1 MNAQATLVGAFKAVF
16 QAPRGTADRLPEE
29 QKYWRYIESI
39 ATNIASRYG
48 FGRIDTPAFEDSSL
62 FVRSVG
68 EGTDIVEK
76 EMYTFD
82 DRGGASIT
90 LRPEGTAPVC
100 RAYLEHGMHN
110 LPQPVRMY
118 YFCPVFRYE
127 RPQAGR
133 FRQHHQFGVEILGDP
148 DPSVDAE
155 VIEVAWELM
164 RGLGLRDVNL
174 LINSIGDGMCRPRY
188 VDRLRAYY
196 SEHPEKLCPDCK
208 GRLERNP
215 LRLLDCK
222 VETCHALGDNAPR
235 SVDHLCDD
243 CLEHWSKLLSYLTT
257 MELPY
262 ELDHRLV
269 RGLDYYTRTV
279 FEVQPVEGGGQST
292 ICGGGRYDGLI
303 TQLGGRPTPGI
314 GFATGMERL
323 TLNLKRS
330 DTPVPEESAPKYLVA
345 NVGDDSRNA
354 AVGLAV
360 RLRRSGV
367 GVILSSGARGLR
379 GQMRQANALGI
390 PYALILGDDEIEKGE
405 VVVRDMVSSTQE
417 SRPLAEFVQEITEV

>member
-1 MNAQATLVGAFKAVF
+1 MF
-16 QAPRGTADRLPEE
+16 QAPRGTADHLPEE
-29 QKYWRYIESI
+29 QKYWRYIESKAVDV
-39 ATNIASRYG
+39 ATRFG
-48 FGRIDTPAFEDSSL
+48 FGRIDTPAFEDSNL
-62 FVRSVG
+62 FIRSVG

-82 DRGGASIT
+82 DRGGDSIT

-133 FRQHHQFGVEILGDP
+133 FRQHHQFGVEVLGDA

-155 VIEVAWELM
+155 VIDVAWDLM
-164 RGLGLRDVNL
+164 TSLGLRDINL
-174 LINSIGDGMCRPRY
+174 LINSVGDPQCRPAY
-188 VDRLRAYY
+188 VAKLREYY
-196 SEHPEKLCPDCK
+196 SGYHDKLCSDCK
-208 GRLERNP
+208 TRLDQNP

-222 VETCHALGDNAPR
+222 VESDHALGNGAPKSADN
-235 SVDHLCDD
+235 LCGD
-243 CLEHWSKLLSYLTT
+243 CSEHWTKLLTYLDR

-262 ELDHRLV
+262 QIDHRLV

-279 FEVQPVEGGGQST
+279 FEVQPLDGGSQST

-303 TQLGGRPTPGI
+303 TQLGGRDTPGI
-314 GFATGMERL
+314 GFATGLERL

-330 DTPVPEESAPKYLVA
+330 EVQVPDGPKPLYLVA
-345 NVGDDSRNA
+345 NVGDDARIA
-354 AVGLAV
+354 ALELSV
-360 RLRRSGV
+360 RLRRAGV
-367 GVILSSGARGLR
+367 GAILSSGARGLR
-379 GQMRQANALGI
+379 GQLRQANALQI
-390 PYALILGDDEIEKGE
+390 PFTLILGDDEIEKGE
-405 VVVRDMVSSTQE
+405 VMVRDMESSVQE
-417 SRPLAEFVQEITEV
+417 SRPLAEFIEEVTKTHGRDASAE

>member
-1 MNAQATLVGAFKAVF
+1 MVF
-16 QAPRGTADRLPEE
+16 QAPRGTADHLPNE
-29 QKYWRYIESI
+29 QKYWRYIEAKAVEI
-39 ATNIASRYG
+39 AGRFGY
-48 FGRIDTPAFEDSSL
+48 GRIDTPAFEDSNL

-76 EMYTFD
+76 EMYTFE
-82 DRGGASIT
+82 DRGGDSVT

-100 RAYLEHGMHN
+100 RAFLEHGMHN

-133 FRQHHQFGVEILGDP
+133 FRQHHQFGIEALGDA

-164 RGLGLRDVNL
+164 GSLGLRDITL
-174 LINSIGDGMCRPRY
+174 LVNSIGDGECRPAY
-188 VDRLRAYY
+188 VRRLRDYY
-196 SEHPEKLCPDCK
+196 AGHQGRLCADCRE
-208 GRLERNP
+208 RLERNP

-222 VETCHALGDNAPR
+222 VATCHALGDEAPR
-235 SVDHLCDD
+235 STDYLCDG
-243 CLEHWSKLLSYLTT
+243 CREHWDKLARYLNI
-257 MELPY
+257 MNLPHTI
-262 ELDHRLV
+262 DHRLV

-279 FEVQPVEGGGQST
+279 FEIQPLDAGGQST

-314 GFATGMERL
+314 GFATGIERL
-323 TLNLKRS
+323 TLNLKRNE
-330 DTPVPEESAPKYLVA
+330 TPVPDEPSPRYLVA
-345 NVGDDSRNA
+345 NVGDNA
-354 AVGLAV
+354 RAAALELAV
-360 RLRRSGV
+360 KLRRAGV
-367 GVILSSGARGLR
+367 GAILSSGARGLR

-390 PYALILGDDEIEKGE
+390 PYALILGDDEIAKGE
-405 VVVRDMVSSTQE
+405 VVVRDMTASTQQ
-417 SRPLAEFVQEITEV
+417 SRPLDEFLREAAEN